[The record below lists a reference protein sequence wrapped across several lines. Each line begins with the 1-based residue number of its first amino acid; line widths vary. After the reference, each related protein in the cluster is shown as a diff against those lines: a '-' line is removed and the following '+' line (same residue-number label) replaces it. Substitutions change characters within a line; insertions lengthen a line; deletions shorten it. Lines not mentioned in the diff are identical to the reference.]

1 LSGTQIDEPQSSG
14 FVRALNSM
22 MDNLENVVVTYQK
35 ALLAM
40 LENIEKLESLER
52 PFKGEPAASEEE
64 PDTGEITQPT
74 NDAIA
79 SAEIPVR
86 TFTEGVEMKQKF
98 SFLRTKFVLGLVTL
112 VVGLIA
118 ANLVLFHWVERIGLY
133 YLLGDSASY
142 LCAYGGFAA
151 MIFGAM
157 LINDFLV
164 LRNILKGK
172 YATNN
177 GTTIFC
183 DVEKEEGKQTV
194 VARGHNNKRRKIA
207 ASLLV
212 ISLFMFL
219 PVAVSSLVSYTTTA
233 IITPCKVEIL
243 DLYVDS
249 FDATKDQWVKN
260 GSSPYLDAQD
270 EPNNYVYSP
279 LEGNGSK
286 NGDQIGDFGF
296 EDASQTGTIISV
308 KLRVYGHAS
317 TSNPDQCYFSVHLWN
332 GSSWTEIMD
341 FEGEGNYVWK
351 EVDVSSYLDNWDKVN
366 GAEIFLRTEDAGSL
380 EKGEHACD
388 AAFIRVNYT

>member
-1 LSGTQIDEPQSSG
+1 MSGTQIDESQSSG
-14 FVRALNSM
+14 FARALNSM

-35 ALLAM
+35 ALLTM
-40 LENIEKLESLER
+40 SENIEKLESFER
-52 PFKGEPAASEEE
+52 PFKSEPAPIEEE

-79 SAEIPVR
+79 SAEMPPR
-86 TFTEGVEMKQKF
+86 TLTEGVEMKPKF
-98 SFLRTKFVLGLVTL
+98 SFLRIKFVLGLVAL

-118 ANLVLFHWVERIGLY
+118 ANLVLFHWVERIGLH
-133 YLLGDSASY
+133 YLFGDYASY

-164 LRNILKGK
+164 LRNILKEK

-194 VARGHNNKRRKIA
+194 VARRHNNRRRKIA
-207 ASLLV
+207 ASLVV

-233 IITPCKVEIL
+233 IITPHKVEIL

-249 FDATKDQWVKN
+249 FN
-260 GSSPYLDAQD
+260 
-270 EPNNYVYSP
+270 
-279 LEGNGSK
+279 
-286 NGDQIGDFGF
+286 
-296 EDASQTGTIISV
+296 
-308 KLRVYGHAS
+308 
-317 TSNPDQCYFSVHLWN
+317 
-332 GSSWTEIMD
+332 
-341 FEGEGNYVWK
+341 
-351 EVDVSSYLDNWDKVN
+351 
-366 GAEIFLRTEDAGSL
+366 
-380 EKGEHACD
+380 
-388 AAFIRVNYT
+388 

>member
-1 LSGTQIDEPQSSG
+1 LSGTQIDEAQSSG
-14 FVRALNSM
+14 FVRALDSM

-52 PFKGEPAASEEE
+52 PFKDEPAPIEEE
-64 PDTGEITQPT
+64 PDTAEITQPT
-74 NDAIA
+74 NDAIT
-79 SAEIPVR
+79 SAEMPAC
-86 TFTEGVEMKQKF
+86 TLTEGVEMKQKF

-112 VVGLIA
+112 VIGLIA
-118 ANLVLFHWVERIGLY
+118 ANLVLFQWVERIGLY

-172 YATNN
+172 YAANN
-177 GTTIFC
+177 GTTLFC
-183 DVEKEEGKQTV
+183 DAEKEEGKQTV
-194 VARGHNNKRRKIA
+194 VARVHNNRKRKIA

-212 ISLFMFL
+212 ISLFMLL

-233 IITPCKVEIL
+233 VITPYKVEIL

-249 FDATKDQWVKN
+249 FDATKDQWAKV
-260 GSSPYLDAQD
+260 GSSPYLDAHD

-286 NGDQIGDFGF
+286 DGDQIGDFGF
-296 EDASQTGTIISV
+296 EDANQTGTIVSV

-317 TSNPDQCYFSVHLWN
+317 TSNPDQCYFSIHLWN
-332 GSSWTEIMD
+332 GSSWIEIMN
-341 FEGEGNYVWK
+341 FKGEGNYVWK
-351 EVDVSSYLDNWDKVN
+351 EIDVSSYLDNWDKVN
-366 GAEIFLRTEDAGSL
+366 GAEIYLRTEDPASL

>member
-1 LSGTQIDEPQSSG
+1 
-14 FVRALNSM
+14 M

-52 PFKGEPAASEEE
+52 PFKGEPAPSEEE

-74 NDAIA
+74 NDAMA
-79 SAEIPVR
+79 SAEMPVR
-86 TFTEGVEMKQKF
+86 TLTEGVEMKQKF
-98 SFLRTKFVLGLVTL
+98 SFLRIKFVLGLVTL
-112 VVGLIA
+112 VAGLIA
-118 ANLVLFHWVERIGLY
+118 ANLVLFHWVERIGLH

-172 YATNN
+172 YVAESGTAT
-177 GTTIFC
+177 FC
-183 DVEKEEGKQTV
+183 DVEKEEGKQTIF
-194 VARGHNNKRRKIA
+194 ARGHNNRKRKIA

-212 ISLFMFL
+212 ISLFALL

-233 IITPCKVEIL
+233 VITPCEVEIL

-249 FDATKDQWVKN
+249 FDATKDQWVTV
-260 GSSPYLDAQD
+260 GSSPYLDALD
-270 EPNNYVYSP
+270 EPNNYVFSP
-279 LEGNGSK
+279 LEGIGSK
-286 NGDQIGDFGF
+286 DGDQIGDFGF
-296 EDASQTGTIISV
+296 EDANQTEAIVSV
-308 KLRVYGHAS
+308 KLRIYGHAG

-332 GSSWTEIMD
+332 GSSWIKIMD

-351 EVDVSSYLDNWDKVN
+351 EVDVSSHLDNWDKVN
-366 GAEIFLRTEDAGSL
+366 GAEIYLRTEDPASL

-388 AAFIRVNYT
+388 AAFIRVSYT